1 MTRKSMIAASL
12 FAPAALFAAFAAQPA
27 MAQVR
32 TQAVA
37 YNDLDLATPAGQARL
52 DARLRRAASN
62 VCAATVGVHPLAEE
76 MFARRCYAK
85 ALSNAR
91 ASYAV
96 ALRHETMSR

>member
-1 MTRKSMIAASL
+1 MTRKTMIAASL
-12 FAPAALFAAFAAQPA
+12 FAPAALFAAQPA

-37 YNDLDLATPAGQARL
+37 YNDLDLATSEGQAQL

-62 VCAATVGVHPLAEE
+62 VCSATVGVHPLAEE
-76 MFARRCYAK
+76 MSARRCYAK
-85 ALSNAR
+85 ALSSAR

-96 ALRHETMSR
+96 ALRQETRSR